1 MPNNEYREVGG
12 DIIRPN
18 FAKML
23 ATSITR
29 LLLLE
34 IALKQWLMPAV
45 WTFLF
50 FLRTVVT
57 LCVCFSASKILA
69 HC

>member
-23 ATSITR
+23 ATLIAR
-29 LLLLE
+29 LLLLK
-34 IALKQWLMPAV
+34 IALKQWLVPAV
-45 WTFLF
+45 WTL
-50 FLRTVVT
+50 L
-57 LCVCFSASKILA
+57 SPASQ
-69 HC
+69 

>member
-45 WTFLF
+45 WTFL
-50 FLRTVVT
+50 
-57 LCVCFSASKILA
+57 SPASE
-69 HC
+69 